1 MLQIKPMTIKDEA
14 QVMEM
19 VRDFYHSD
27 AVGSRSRRSG
37 CCTEPFLDA
46 VGQEPSLWGLV
57 LWDGG
62 QAVGFSYLTSFLR
75 LRVRGKDPDD

>member
-27 AVGSRSRRSG
+27 AVDHVVGDQVLHR
-37 CCTEPFLDA
+37 TFLDA
-46 VGQEPSLWGLV
+46 VGQEQIGRASC
-57 LWDGG
+57 
-62 QAVGFSYLTSFLR
+62 R
-75 LRVRGKDPDD
+75 ERV

>member
-37 CCTEPFLDA
+37 AAQNLFRRGGSGTEL
-46 VGQEPSLWGLV
+46 VGIGSVGMAARRLV
-57 LWDGG
+57 SAISPAFTPASAGE
-62 QAVGFSYLTSFLR
+62 R
-75 LRVRGKDPDD
+75 P

>member
-27 AVGSRSRRSG
+27 AVDHVVGDQVLHR
-37 CCTEPFLDA
+37 TFLDA
-46 VGQEPSLWGLV
+46 ELVGIGSVGWRP
-57 LWDGG
+57 GG
-62 QAVGFSYLTSFLR
+62 WFQLSHQLLR
-75 LRVRGKDPDD
+75 LRVRGKDLDD